1 MHIFPAHFGDRNA
14 VNLNYAAV
22 YFKEAHQQVDHRC
35 FSGAG
40 RADDGNLLTGMHL
53 GGEILNDNLIRSIR
67 VAEADMLK
75 ADRAANIGKGG
86 RFLAFIGHFFPFK
99 KVKNAVR
106 GGGCG
111 LRC

>member
-1 MHIFPAHFGDRNA
+1 
-14 VNLNYAAV
+14 
-22 YFKEAHQQVDHRC
+22 
-35 FSGAG
+35 
-40 RADDGNLLTGMHL
+40 
-53 GGEILNDNLIRSIR
+53 
-67 VAEADMLK
+67 MLK

>member
-1 MHIFPAHFGDRNA
+1 
-14 VNLNYAAV
+14 
-22 YFKEAHQQVDHRC
+22 
-35 FSGAG
+35 
-40 RADDGNLLTGMHL
+40 MHL

-75 ADRAANIGKGG
+75 ADRAANIGKSG
-86 RFLAFIGHFFPFK
+86 RFLAFIGHFFTFK